1 MKLTWFGGTALRVY
15 VGGEIVVID
24 PETAAAGVETREL
37 LSGADRV
44 LRLAEDLP
52 PVDAVNWRPQ
62 PPGRAIDEPV
72 ATEIASIGPATV
84 LISAAGDPP
93 LLVSNTLELP
103 RVGRWADAAVF
114 VLFGHR
120 GALVGEAILALDLA
134 RPKHLLLAAD
144 ETVVDDFVSRIA
156 DRLRDMS
163 FSSLE
168 PGLALEV

>member
-1 MKLTWFGGTALRVY
+1 
-15 VGGEIVVID
+15 
-24 PETAAAGVETREL
+24 
-37 LSGADRV
+37 
-44 LRLAEDLP
+44 
-52 PVDAVNWRPQ
+52 
-62 PPGRAIDEPV
+62 V

-93 LLVSNTLELP
+93 LLVSNALELP
-103 RVGRWADAAVF
+103 RLGRWADAAVF

-120 GALVGEAILALDLA
+120 GTLVGEAILALDLA

-144 ETVVDDFVSRIA
+144 ETIVDDFVSRIA
-156 DRLRDMS
+156 DRQRDMS